1 MPEREIDPRRLVWV
15 GPLTIICANA
25 AVLTGRHVAKL
36 KRVRSGET
44 RRIR

>member
-25 AVLTGRHVAKL
+25 AVLTVRHVAK
-36 KRVRSGET
+36 KATKTGSFR
-44 RRIR
+44 